1 MISPNTLNERFWLLI
16 TDPLSSIFNSSLK
29 HGFKGIISPVFKT
42 YYIKKSILTLQT
54 VSIHFSVFQVQNRR
68 KYLIDRWR
76 LIVDLGNVMMKFNAS
91 IIILIKKTWEK
102 LIINYYE
109 YILIH
114 SLEVKK
120 LGLYLLLIKKI
131 NARYDQIIN

>member
-1 MISPNTLNERFWLLI
+1 
-16 TDPLSSIFNSSLK
+16 
-29 HGFKGIISPVFKT
+29 
-42 YYIKKSILTLQT
+42 
-54 VSIHFSVFQVQNRR
+54 
-68 KYLIDRWR
+68 
-76 LIVDLGNVMMKFNAS
+76 MMKFNAS

-120 LGLYLLLIKKI
+120 FGLYLLLIKKI
-131 NARYDQIIN
+131 NARYVQIVN